1 MVGAPFVA
9 CAPSLIPVPRLAPLL
24 LAAPWI
30 LGPVVTIVRA
40 RLSRSLDDEQAD
52 PPGSPPL
59 ASHVTPAR
67 NEARNISPCVESALA
82 SSYPRL
88 EVIVVDDHSTDET
101 AAIVRAIAARDAR
114 VRVITPPP
122 LPDGWF
128 GKQWACA
135 AGAAVARG
143 EVLGFMDADTRQA
156 PDLVTRTVNAMLTRG
171 ADLLSVAGT
180 QDLGSFWERMIQPQI
195 FSIMLQRY
203 GGTELVNRSR
213 RVAEKIANGQCLW
226 VRRSAYDTMGG
237 HGAVKHEVAEDLA
250 LAQHWFGAGRTVALV
265 LGIDQLS
272 TRMYTSLRELI
283 DGWGKNIYAGG
294 RKAMPF
300 GVVGRAIYPLALVA
314 PSLFTL
320 VPPVVL
326 VLGLLGVVG
335 PTAQAWAAIATG
347 ANLVWWLLVYAWLRL
362 SPLYALLHPLGAA
375 MVLYIALGA
384 IARGRRVRW
393 KEREYR
399 AA

>member
-1 MVGAPFVA
+1 M
-9 CAPSLIPVPRLAPLL
+9 PRLAPLL

-30 LGPVVTIVRA
+30 LGPVVTLVRA
-40 RLSRSLDDEQAD
+40 RFSRSLDGERAD
-52 PPGSPPL
+52 PPHDPPL
-59 ASHVTPAR
+59 VSLVIPAR
-67 NEARNISPCVESALA
+67 NEARNIGPCVESALA
-82 SSYPRL
+82 SDYPRL
-88 EVIVVDDHSTDET
+88 EVIVVDDHSTDAT
-101 AAIVRAIAARDAR
+101 AEIVRAIAARDTR
-114 VRVITPPP
+114 LQVITPPP

-135 AGAAVARG
+135 AGAAESRG

-156 PDLVTRTVNAMLTRG
+156 PDLVTRTVNAMLSRG

-180 QDLGSFWERMIQPQI
+180 QELGSFWERMIQPQV

-213 RVAEKIANGQCLW
+213 RATEKIANGQCLW
-226 VRRSAYDTMGG
+226 VRRAAYEAMGG
-237 HGAVKHEVAEDLA
+237 HAAVKHEVAEDLA
-250 LAQHWFGAGRTVALV
+250 LAQLWFRAGRDVALV
-265 LGIDQLS
+265 LGLEQLS

-294 RKAMPF
+294 RNAMPF
-300 GVVGRAIYPLALVA
+300 GAVGRAIYPLALVT

-320 VPPVVL
+320 VPPIVL
-326 VLGLLGVVG
+326 ALALFGALGA
-335 PTAQAWAAIATG
+335 TALTWAAIATG
-347 ANLVWWLLVYAWLRL
+347 ANLVWWLLVYGWLRL

>member
-1 MVGAPFVA
+1 V
-9 CAPSLIPVPRLAPLL
+9 I
-24 LAAPWI
+24 
-30 LGPVVTIVRA
+30 
-40 RLSRSLDDEQAD
+40 
-52 PPGSPPL
+52 
-59 ASHVTPAR
+59 PAR
-67 NEARNISPCVESALA
+67 NEARNIGPCVESALA
-82 SSYPRL
+82 SDYSRL

-101 AAIVRAIAARDAR
+101 AEIVRAIAARDAR
-114 VRVITPPP
+114 LRMITPSP

-135 AGAAVARG
+135 AGAAESHG

-156 PDLVTRTVNAMLTRG
+156 PDLVMRTVNAMLSRG

-180 QDLGSFWERMIQPQI
+180 QELGTFWERMIQPQV

-213 RVAEKIANGQCLW
+213 RVTEKIANGQCLW
-226 VRRSAYDTMGG
+226 VRRAAYEAMGG
-237 HGAVKHEVAEDLA
+237 HAAVKHEVAEDLA
-250 LAQHWFGAGRTVALV
+250 LAQLWFRAGRDVALV
-265 LGIDQLS
+265 LGLEQLS

-294 RKAMPF
+294 RNAMPF
-300 GVVGRAIYPLALVA
+300 GAVGRAIYPLALVT

-320 VPPVVL
+320 VPPIVL
-326 VLGLLGVVG
+326 AVALLGALR
-335 PTAQAWAAIATG
+335 PTALTWAAIATG
-347 ANLVWWLLVYAWLRL
+347 ANLVWWLLVYGWLRL

>member
-1 MVGAPFVA
+1 M
-9 CAPSLIPVPRLAPLL
+9 PRLAPLL

-30 LGPVVTIVRA
+30 LGPIVTIVRA
-40 RLSRSLDDEQAD
+40 RFSRSLDDERAEPPDD
-52 PPGSPPL
+52 PPLVSL
-59 ASHVTPAR
+59 VIPAR
-67 NEARNISPCVESALA
+67 NEAHNIGPCVESALA

-101 AAIVRAIAARDAR
+101 GSLVRAIAARDPR
-114 VRVITPPP
+114 VRVIAPPP

-135 AGAAVARG
+135 AGAAASLG
-143 EVLGFMDADTRQA
+143 ELLGFMDADTRQA
-156 PDLVTRTVNAMLTRG
+156 PDLVTRTVNALLARG

-180 QDLGSFWERMIQPQI
+180 QALGSFWERMIQPQI
-195 FSIMLQRY
+195 FAIMLQRY

-213 RVAEKIANGQCLW
+213 RVTEKIANGQCLW
-226 VRRSAYDTMGG
+226 VRRSTYEAMGG
-237 HGAVKHEVAEDLA
+237 HAAVKHEVAEDLA
-250 LAQHWFGAGRTVALV
+250 LAQHWFRAERNVALV

-300 GVVGRAIYPLALVA
+300 GAVGRVIFPLALVA
-314 PSLFTL
+314 PSMFAL
-320 VPPVVL
+320 VPPIVL

-335 PTAQAWAAIATG
+335 ETAQAWAAIATC

>member
-1 MVGAPFVA
+1 M
-9 CAPSLIPVPRLAPLL
+9 PRLTPLL

-30 LGPVVTIVRA
+30 LGPVVTLVRA
-40 RLSRSLDDEQAD
+40 RFSRSLDSEPAD
-52 PPGSPPL
+52 PPHDPPL
-59 ASHVTPAR
+59 VSLVIPAR
-67 NEARNISPCVESALA
+67 NEARNIAPCVDSALA
-82 SSYPRL
+82 STYPRL
-88 EVIVVDDHSTDET
+88 EVIVVDDHSTDDT
-101 AAIVRAIAARDAR
+101 ATIVRAITARDPR
-114 VRVITPPP
+114 VRVMSPAP
-122 LPDGWF
+122 LPAGWF

-135 AGAAVARG
+135 AGAADARG

-156 PDLVTRTVNAMLTRG
+156 PDLVTRTVNALIARD

-180 QDLGSFWERMIQPQI
+180 QELGTFWERMIQPQI

-213 RVAEKIANGQCLW
+213 RATEKIANGQCLW
-226 VRRSAYDTMGG
+226 VRRPAYDAMGG
-237 HGAVKHEVAEDLA
+237 HAAVKHEVAEDLA
-250 LAQHWFGAGRTVALV
+250 LAQHWFRAGRNVALV
-265 LGIDQLS
+265 LGLDQLT

-294 RKAMPF
+294 RNAMPF
-300 GVVGRAIYPLALVA
+300 GAVGRAIYPLALVA
-314 PSLFTL
+314 PSLFAL

-326 VLGLLGVVG
+326 MLGLLGVVG
-335 PTAQAWAAIATG
+335 STGLVWASIATG
-347 ANLVWWLLVYAWLRL
+347 ANLVWWLLVYGWLRL

>member
-1 MVGAPFVA
+1 M
-9 CAPSLIPVPRLAPLL
+9 PRLAPLL

-30 LGPVVTIVRA
+30 LAPLVTLLRA
-40 RLSRSLDDEQAD
+40 RLSRSLDDERAD
-52 PPGSPPL
+52 PPHDPPL
-59 ASHVTPAR
+59 VSLVIPAR
-67 NEARNISPCVESALA
+67 NEARNIASCVESALG

-101 AAIVRAIAARDAR
+101 AEIVRAIAARDER
-114 VRVITPPP
+114 LRVITPPP

-135 AGAAVARG
+135 AGAAESHG

-156 PDLVTRTVNAMLTRG
+156 RDLVTRTVNAMLARD

-180 QDLGSFWERMIQPQI
+180 QELGGFWERMIQPQI
-195 FSIMLQRY
+195 FAIMLQRY

-213 RVAEKIANGQCLW
+213 RVTEKIANGQCLW
-226 VRRSAYDTMGG
+226 VRRSAYEAMGG
-237 HGAVKHEVAEDLA
+237 HAAVRHEVAEDLA

-265 LGIDQLS
+265 LGLDQLS

-294 RKAMPF
+294 RKAMPL
-300 GVVGRAIYPLALVA
+300 GAVGRVLYPLALVT

-326 VLGLLGVVG
+326 LLGLLGAVG
-335 PTAQAWAAIATG
+335 PTATTWAAVATG

>member
-1 MVGAPFVA
+1 
-9 CAPSLIPVPRLAPLL
+9 VPRLAPIL

-30 LGPVVTIVRA
+30 LAPLVTLIRA
-40 RLSRSLDDEQAD
+40 RLSRSLDDERAEAPHD
-52 PPGSPPL
+52 PPL
-59 ASHVTPAR
+59 ASLVIPAR
-67 NEARNISPCVESALA
+67 NEARNIASCVESVLA
-82 SSYPRL
+82 SDYPRL
-88 EVIVVDDHSTDET
+88 EVLVVDDHSTDET
-101 AAIVRAIAARDAR
+101 AEIVRAIAARDER
-114 VRVITPPP
+114 LRVITPPP

-135 AGAAVARG
+135 AGAAESHG

-156 PDLVTRTVNAMLTRG
+156 PDLVTRTVNAMLARG

-180 QDLGSFWERMIQPQI
+180 QELGGFWERMIQPQI
-195 FSIMLQRY
+195 FAIMLQRY

-213 RVAEKIANGQCLW
+213 RVTEKIANGQCLW
-226 VRRSAYDTMGG
+226 VRRAAYEAMGG
-237 HGAVKHEVAEDLA
+237 HAAVKHEVAEDLA
-250 LAQHWFGAGRTVALV
+250 LAQHWFGAGRNVALV
-265 LGIDQLS
+265 LGLDQLS

-283 DGWGKNIYAGG
+283 DGWGKNINAGG

-300 GVVGRAIYPLALVA
+300 GAVGRALYPLALVA
-314 PSLFTL
+314 PSLFSL
-320 VPPVVL
+320 VPPIVL
-326 VLGLLGVVG
+326 ALGLLGAVG
-335 PTAQAWAAIATG
+335 PVATTWAAVATG
-347 ANLVWWLLVYAWLRL
+347 ANLVWWLLVYSWLRL